1 MAVDPQVH
9 QVIEGAAT
17 HKTPIRDGS
26 YKEKVALGKQYLGP
40 LASGLSIAI
49 ILWAIL
55 QEMML
60 PAAERMTAWTAVYI
74 IVVSYMYCDYW
85 LWMLHCFLDREE
97 NLKSVLKPIK
107 FLAQE
112 FQDHHDDPSTLLIG
126 NHLGEVEDIVSLV
139 GATAL
144 ILGYWTS
151 PSTKL
156 IMAGISFW
164 GGVGGLNHF
173 YCHAKTHGYQIPG
186 IVWAG
191 QQYGM
196 LPTPAHHKRHH
207 TSPHQEK
214 WNFLNGLYRLY
225 ENVYK
230 GTGSSYNALFVMF
243 YTLNPCVM
251 QFWALKLGIFA

>member
-1 MAVDPQVH
+1 MAVDPQVT
-9 QVIEGAAT
+9 QIIEGAAKQ
-17 HKTPIRDGS
+17 KTP
-26 YKEKVALGKQYLGP
+26 LGKQYLGP
-40 LASGLSIAI
+40 LASGLTFAVL
-49 ILWAIL
+49 LWAML
-55 QEMML
+55 QEMMR
-60 PAAERMTAWTAVYI
+60 PDAMRMTSWCAPYI
-74 IVVSYMYCDYW
+74 IVTSYMYCDYW

-97 NLKSVLKPIK
+97 NLKSVLGPIK
-107 FLAQE
+107 VLAQS
-112 FQDHHDDPSTLLIG
+112 FQDHHDVPATLLKG
-126 NHLGEVEDIVSLV
+126 NHLGEIEDIVSLV
-139 GATAL
+139 GAMAL

-164 GGVGGLNHF
+164 GAVGGLNHF

-191 QQYGM
+191 QEYGM

-214 WNFLNGLYRLY
+214 WNFLNGLYKFY
-225 ENVYK
+225 EFVYK

-243 YTLNPCVM
+243 YTCNPVSM
-251 QFWALKLGIFA
+251 QIWTLMLGIFA

>member
-1 MAVDPQVH
+1 MAVDPQVT
-9 QVIEGAAT
+9 QIIEGAAKQ
-17 HKTPIRDGS
+17 KTP
-26 YKEKVALGKQYLGP
+26 LGKQYLGP
-40 LASGLSIAI
+40 VASGLTFAV
-49 ILWAIL
+49 ILWATL
-55 QEMML
+55 QEMMQ
-60 PAAERMTAWTAVYI
+60 PDAMRMTLWTAAYI
-74 IVVSYMYCDYW
+74 IVASYMYCDYW

-97 NLKSVLKPIK
+97 NLKSVLSPIK
-107 FLAQE
+107 ALAQE
-112 FQDHHDDPSTLLIG
+112 FQDHHNMPSKLLTG
-126 NHLGEVEDIVSLV
+126 NHLGEIEDIVSLV

-144 ILGYWTS
+144 LLGYWTS

-164 GGVGGLNHF
+164 GAVGGLNHF

-214 WNFLNGLYRLY
+214 WNFLNGLYKLY
-225 ENVYK
+225 EFVYK

-243 YTLNPCVM
+243 YTCNPCVM
-251 QFWALKLGIFA
+251 QVWALMLGIFA